1 MQLSLIMVAAVLLGF
16 VLNFLLA
23 KVLAFSNLVR
33 KTYFSYFTLLVL
45 SFLLMFLDS
54 KIAATFLLHIAK
66 IRYYLILLLLLTL
79 LHLMVKSIGLLF
91 FDYFFAKRLL
101 SVPRLLK
108 DVVMF
113 ILYLSGILL
122 IFNFYLNIKIT
133 VFLASSAVL
142 TIVIG
147 LALQDILGNIFSGI
161 TLNFERILKQGDWIE
176 FGENE
181 GQIVQFGWRSI
192 VIRDLDKNQLIIP
205 NQSAS
210 KSDIKLFGDGQGH
223 YFLRMEIGVS
233 YRHAP
238 DFVIATISEVLDG
251 CDQVLKKPQ
260 ANIYVLNFD
269 QSAIVYQIRYAIRD
283 YAERNRIASEIRRQ
297 VWYAFKR
304 NGIEIPFPIRNVYIR
319 REDSSALSNS
329 EKAEI
334 LGKIPILQVLDPEK
348 FNEIAAKA
356 EEVLFGKGE
365 LIIREGSHS
374 HYFYQI
380 VSGSVEVNKNRA
392 RVALLKSGDFF
403 GEISI
408 VTGEMANASVYAA
421 EQTKLLAISAQLFRS
436 VVEMNHELAEKFA
449 EVIVLR
455 QQETSKLR
463 SASGA
468 TAIMKSQT
476 AAKGKLLER
485 IIKYF
490 GIH

>member
-1 MQLSLIMVAAVLLGF
+1 MKLSLIMVAAVLLGF

-23 KVLAFSNLVR
+23 KILAFSNLVR
-33 KTYFSYFTLLVL
+33 KTYLAYFALLVL
-45 SFLLMFLDS
+45 SFLLVLLDAE
-54 KIAATFLLHIAK
+54 IAATFLMQVER
-66 IRYYLILLLLLTL
+66 IRYYLILFFLVTL
-79 LHLMVKSIGLLF
+79 LHLVVKSIGLLF

-113 ILYLSGILL
+113 LLYLTGILL
-122 IFNFYLNIKIT
+122 IFNFYLDIKIT

-176 FGENE
+176 YNENQ
-181 GQIVQFGWRSI
+181 GQVVQFGWRSI

-210 KSDIKLFGDGQGH
+210 KGDIKLFGDGQGH

-238 DFVIATISEVLDG
+238 DFIITTISQVLDG
-251 CDQVLKKPQ
+251 CDAVLKKP
-260 ANIYVLNFD
+260 AYNIYVLDFD

-283 YAERNRIASEIRRQ
+283 YAERNHIAGEIRRQ

-319 REDSSALSNS
+319 QEAATMLSNS

-334 LGKIPILQVLDPEK
+334 LGKIPILQVLNPKK
-348 FNEIAAKA
+348 FAEIAAKT

-365 LIIREGSHS
+365 LIIHEGSHS

-380 VSGSVEVNKNRA
+380 VSGTVEVVKNRS
-392 RVALLKSGDFF
+392 RVALLKKGDFF

-408 VTGEMANASVYAA
+408 VTGEMANASVYAS
-421 EQTKLLAISAQLFRS
+421 EETKLLAISAELFRS

-463 SASGA
+463 KENGSAVI
-468 TAIMKSQT
+468 TKSQT